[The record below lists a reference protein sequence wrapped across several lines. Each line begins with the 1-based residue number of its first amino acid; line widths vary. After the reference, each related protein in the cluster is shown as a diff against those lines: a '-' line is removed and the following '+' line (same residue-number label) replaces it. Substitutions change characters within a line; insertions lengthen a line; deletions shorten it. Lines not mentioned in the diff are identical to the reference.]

1 MAVFEEAIESAA
13 VKRKQSANGQVDLFG
28 GILDEDPSVIK
39 IPDLPEWTKRDLLA
53 HEREMLGLY
62 VSDHPLAGQEAMLM
76 QHSDMG
82 TIALKQ
88 SDIQDGETVSLAG
101 LITQVQHKVARTSG
115 NQYAQVTLED
125 FSGEISI
132 MFMGKTYLQNREFL
146 VADQTVAVRGRV
158 SRRDEE
164 MTMQAYS
171 IDVLEAGREQGGVL
185 KLKIQENLATKER
198 LVKLG
203 AILDAHPGPCE
214 VQVRLVGS
222 ADRHFI
228 LPQRVS
234 VGHDL
239 FGELKALLGTD
250 SVS

>member
-1 MAVFEEAIESAA
+1 
-13 VKRKQSANGQVDLFG
+13 
-28 GILDEDPSVIK
+28 
-39 IPDLPEWTKRDLLA
+39 T
-53 HEREMLGLY
+53 
-62 VSDHPLAGQEAMLM
+62 
-76 QHSDMG
+76 
-82 TIALKQ
+82 
-88 SDIQDGETVSLAG
+88 
-101 LITQVQHKVARTSG
+101 
-115 NQYAQVTLED
+115 
-125 FSGEISI
+125 
-132 MFMGKTYLQNREFL
+132 
-146 VADQTVAVRGRV
+146 
-158 SRRDEE
+158 
-164 MTMQAYS
+164 
-171 IDVLEAGREQGGVL
+171 EQGGVL

-198 LVKLG
+198 LVRLG